1 MNTEMLTGKET
12 VWIRFQTFFYLEV
25 VMKARDKRI
34 ATQLAY
40 KIIKEVSRTIRPYV
54 GKEESGVTVK
64 IGADGTPTSLI
75 DVIAED
81 TLINILK
88 RAPIYSYV
96 ISEEIGEIKI
106 GRGTVNSIVLSEEL
120 QREDLGDDEK
130 ASFIFLIDPID
141 GTTNAIREIP
151 AYAISIAVADVSYGR
166 LSTLDDVELA
176 FISNLAN
183 GSFFEAEKG
192 KGCLLRNK
200 EIRPSDVVDIRR
212 MTLGGFIKTNTL
224 SASKLVDTAR
234 RMRVLG
240 SVVLELSYVASGKY
254 DAFLDLRGSRIIDIA
269 ASKLIIEEAGAVIT
283 DENGETLSTRLS
295 ISEKTVVVAANNMV
309 LHSKIIDIL
318 KMG

>member
-1 MNTEMLTGKET
+1 
-12 VWIRFQTFFYLEV
+12 
-25 VMKARDKRI
+25 MKDSDKRI
-34 ATQLAY
+34 ATDLAY
-40 KIIKEVSRTIRPYV
+40 RIIKEVSRIIRPYV
-54 GKEESGVTVK
+54 GKEGSGVTVK

-81 TLINILK
+81 TIINILK
-88 RAPIYSYV
+88 KAPIYSYV

-106 GRGTVNSIVLSEEL
+106 GNGTVNGIILSEEL
-120 QREDLGDDEK
+120 QREDLSDDEK
-130 ASFIFLIDPID
+130 ARFIFLIDPID

-166 LSTLDDVELA
+166 MSTLDDVELA

-200 EIRPSDVVDIRR
+200 DVQPSNIVDIDD
-212 MTLGGFIKTNTL
+212 MTLGGFIKTNTS

-269 ASKLIIEEAGAVIT
+269 ASKLIIEEAGAIIT
-283 DENGETLSTRLS
+283 GKNGEAIHTILG
-295 ISEKTVVVAANNMV
+295 IYEKTIVVASSNRI
-309 LHSKIIDIL
+309 LHDKIISIL
-318 KMG
+318 NAD

>member
-1 MNTEMLTGKET
+1 
-12 VWIRFQTFFYLEV
+12 
-25 VMKARDKRI
+25 MKDSDKKI
-34 ATQLAY
+34 AMDLAY
-40 KIIKEVSRTIRPYV
+40 KIIKDVSMTIRPYV

-81 TLINILK
+81 TIINILK
-88 RAPIYSYV
+88 KAPVFSYLV
-96 ISEEIGEIKI
+96 SEEVGEIKI
-106 GRGTVNSIVLSEEL
+106 GKGTVNTIDLSEEL
-120 QREDLGDDEK
+120 QREDLNEDEK
-130 ASFIFLIDPID
+130 AKFIFLIDPID

-151 AYAISIAVADVSYGR
+151 AYAISVAVANVSYGR

-192 KGCLLRNK
+192 NGCLLNNK
-200 EIRPSDVVDIRR
+200 KVQPSDIVDFGQL
-212 MTLGGFIKTNTL
+212 TLGGFTKSGTS
-224 SASKLVDTAR
+224 SASKLVDNAR

-269 ASKLIIEEAGAVIT
+269 ASKLIIEEAGAIIT
-283 DENGETLSTRLS
+283 DINGEKIHNILG
-295 ISEKTVVVAANNMV
+295 IHEKTIVVASSNRT
-309 LHSKIIDIL
+309 LHDEIIAIL
-318 KMG
+318 SSD

>member
-1 MNTEMLTGKET
+1 MNDG
-12 VWIRFQTFFYLEV
+12 
-25 VMKARDKRI
+25 DKKI
-34 ATQLAY
+34 AKDLAY
-40 KIIKEVSRTIRPYV
+40 KIIKDVSRTIRPYV

-106 GRGTVNSIVLSEEL
+106 GKGTVNGIDLSEEL
-120 QREDLGDDEK
+120 QREDLDNDEK
-130 ASFIFLIDPID
+130 ARFIFLIDPVD

-151 AYAISIAVADVSYGR
+151 AYAISIAVAGISYGR
-166 LSTLDDVELA
+166 MSTLDDVELA

-200 EIRPSDVVDIRR
+200 KVQPSDVADIEK
-212 MTLGGFIKTNTL
+212 MTLGGFIKTNTS

-283 DENGETLSTRLS
+283 DENGEELASRLG
-295 ISEKTVVVAANNMV
+295 ISEKTAVVAANNRT
-309 LHSKIIDIL
+309 LHAKILDIL
-318 KMG
+318 RSG

>member
-1 MNTEMLTGKET
+1 
-12 VWIRFQTFFYLEV
+12 
-25 VMKARDKRI
+25 MKDRDKRI

-106 GRGTVNSIVLSEEL
+106 GKGTVNAIVLSEEL
-120 QREDLGDDEK
+120 QCEDLDDDEK

-141 GTTNAIREIP
+141 GTTNAIKEIP
-151 AYAISIAVADVSYGR
+151 AYA
-166 LSTLDDVELA
+166 TLDDVELA
-176 FISNLAN
+176 FISNLSN

-200 EIRPSDVVDIRR
+200 EIQPSDVVDISS
-212 MTLGGFIKTNTL
+212 MTLGGFIKTNTS

-234 RMRVLG
+234 RMRVLDCHMWQA
-240 SVVLELSYVASGKY
+240 ENTMR
-254 DAFLDLRGSRIIDIA
+254 FLI
-269 ASKLIIEEAGAVIT
+269 
-283 DENGETLSTRLS
+283 
-295 ISEKTVVVAANNMV
+295 
-309 LHSKIIDIL
+309 
-318 KMG
+318 

>member
-1 MNTEMLTGKET
+1 
-12 VWIRFQTFFYLEV
+12 
-25 VMKARDKRI
+25 MKDRDKRI
-34 ATQLAY
+34 ATDLAY
-40 KIIKEVSRTIRPYV
+40 RIIKEVSRTIRPYV

-81 TLINILK
+81 TIINILK
-88 RAPIYSYV
+88 KVPIYSYV

-106 GRGTVNSIVLSEEL
+106 GKGTVNGIVLSEEL
-120 QREDLGDDEK
+120 QREDLSDDEK
-130 ASFIFLIDPID
+130 ASFIFLIDPVD

-166 LSTLDDVELA
+166 MSTLDDVELA
-176 FISNLAN
+176 FISNLAD

-200 EIRPSDVVDIRR
+200 EVQPSSIVNMDE
-212 MTLGGFIKTNTL
+212 MTLGGFIKTNTS

-254 DAFLDLRGSRIIDIA
+254 DSFLDLRGSRIIDIA
-269 ASKLIIEEAGAVIT
+269 ASKLIIEEAGAIIT
-283 DENGETLSTRLS
+283 DKDGEAIHTSLG
-295 ISEKTVVVAANNMV
+295 IHEKTIVVASSNRI
-309 LHSKIIDIL
+309 LHDKIISIL
-318 KMG
+318 NGD